1 MDEVEFVDVQKICVL
16 QCSALITTYIDMC
29 IYMYIYFF
37 FYTDIDTVCMH
48 YIALHI
54 CGCLRKRA
62 QNKTGFV
69 LKPGFLYS
77 RTAPTAFQTFK
88 MSRNQSFSAV
98 KSGGTRRRSAAR
110 HLHAWCLTDLKLWPP
125 NSPTDKTSHQQKSKW
140 ISWICCENC
149 CNHWIFLGINR
160 RKHETWILIWNQH
173 QN

>member
-16 QCSALITTYIDMC
+16 QCSALITTYIDM
-29 IYMYIYFF
+29 YIYIY

-69 LKPGFLYS
+69 LKPGFLYP
-77 RTAPTAFQTFK
+77 RTAPKSAGNVSKTTAFQTFK

-110 HLHAWCLTDLKLWPP
+110 HLHACETQI
-125 NSPTDKTSHQQKSKW
+125 SSCGRPTPRVRPHV
-140 ISWICCENC
+140 
-149 CNHWIFLGINR
+149 
-160 RKHETWILIWNQH
+160 
-173 QN
+173 

>member
-29 IYMYIYFF
+29 IYIY

-69 LKPGFLYS
+69 LKPGFLYP
-77 RTAPTAFQTFK
+77 RTAPKSEETSYIQNVDSQLAQ
-88 MSRNQSFSAV
+88 RNQSFSVVTLEARGEDRPQGTFMPGV
-98 KSGGTRRRSAAR
+98 SQISSCGHPTPRRTRRVTNKNRSESA
-110 HLHAWCLTDLKLWPP
+110 
-125 NSPTDKTSHQQKSKW
+125 
-140 ISWICCENC
+140 
-149 CNHWIFLGINR
+149 
-160 RKHETWILIWNQH
+160 
-173 QN
+173 

>member
-1 MDEVEFVDVQKICVL
+1 
-16 QCSALITTYIDMC
+16 
-29 IYMYIYFF
+29 
-37 FYTDIDTVCMH
+37 MH

-69 LKPGFLYS
+69 LKPGFLYP
-77 RTAPTAFQTFK
+77 RTAPKSAGNVSKTTAFQTFK

-110 HLHAWCLTDLKLWPP
+110 HLHACETQI
-125 NSPTDKTSHQQKSKW
+125 SSCGRPTPRVRPHVWDTLRTRQQGIRHQQKSKW
-140 ISWICCENC
+140 SSLICCENC
-149 CNHWIFLGINR
+149 CNQWVFLGINR

>member
-1 MDEVEFVDVQKICVL
+1 
-16 QCSALITTYIDMC
+16 MC
-29 IYMYIYFF
+29 ITVQRPNYNIYRYVYIYIYVYIFF
-37 FYTDIDTVCMH
+37 LHRYWYSMH
-48 YIALHI
+48 ALHCITHLWMLTQTCAKQNWI
-54 CGCLRKRA
+54 CLKTWFFIS
-62 QNKTGFV
+62 QNSTKSEGNFLKT
-69 LKPGFLYS
+69 
-77 RTAPTAFQTFK
+77 TAFQTFK

-160 RKHETWILIWNQH
+160 REHETRILIWNQH